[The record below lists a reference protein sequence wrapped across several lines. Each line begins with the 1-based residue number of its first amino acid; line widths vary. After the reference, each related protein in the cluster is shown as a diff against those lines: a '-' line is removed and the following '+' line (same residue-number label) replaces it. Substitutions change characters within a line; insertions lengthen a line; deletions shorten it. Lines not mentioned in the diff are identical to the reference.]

1 MRLDTTF
8 IRLALRVDAARL
20 AGEVLALP
28 EEAWIPHPEGAP
40 GNTCVPLVAS
50 RGNPEDHATTGP
62 MAATPILES
71 MPYHRAV
78 LASLGAPIGR
88 TRLMRIEAEGRLG
101 LHVDTNRY
109 WQEHLRVHAPV
120 LTHPDVAFT
129 CEEASVH
136 MAPGEVWVFD
146 TWRRHGVENPA
157 DQARVHLVID
167 TVGSSALWRLI
178 DAGRAHGNTGAAIG
192 PLVDVCPA
200 LTLEHAEPLTTTA
213 PWLHRVMADGILRD
227 MAGGAPPAAERLL
240 RDLIADWHA
249 LWVMH
254 GDDPT
259 ARPLYQ
265 QAIAFYEQQLAEL
278 PDHPLSNGGGFAD
291 AVRQLILRPGL
302 SPLPPGPAAAAQ
314 PAAAE
319 LTPAAPAA
327 PRPSRP
333 TRRLDRPIFIVCP
346 PRSGSSLLLES
357 LSRAKGVFTIGGESH
372 EVFERNP
379 ELHPSHHHWHSNVL
393 TAADATPAIAT
404 RLDETFAARARD
416 RDGRPPVGR
425 APIRLLE
432 KTPKN
437 ALRVPFL
444 AEAFPDG
451 VFVYLHRPAR
461 PTISSMIEAWRSG
474 RFVTYPRPPGWGD
487 TPWSMLLVPGWEH
500 YLGLQYDEVAAR
512 QWATTTDILL
522 GDLAQLP
529 EDRWCAVGYDALLA
543 DPNTVLKDLAERL
556 GLEWDR
562 PVPGPLPHSRTTLDA
577 PDPQK
582 WRRNEEEL
590 ERVWH
595 LAADSAARADAVLA
609 DPPTALRL
617 EGRNTDLQRAVAAR
631 QAQRQAAV
639 HAAFRSVH
647 TGGFAELLS
656 KADRSLA
663 VTTYQSG
670 RVLLV
675 RPGSDGG
682 INTHLKRF
690 ARPMG
695 LAVDGSRLALG
706 TDHSV
711 WRFDD
716 QPELAARL
724 PGDTRHDGCY
734 VPTGSHTTGDI
745 SIHELA
751 FAGDDLWVVNTRFSC
766 LATLDGEHSFVPRWR
781 PRFVTALA
789 AEDRCHLNGLAIVD
803 GRPKYVTALAMTDTR
818 QGWRSEKLGGGM
830 VIDVDDHAIV
840 AQGLT
845 MPHSPRWY
853 RDQLWVLDSGNGALC
868 RVDIATGNV
877 ETVALLPGFTRGLAF
892 IGRYAVVGLSKVR
905 EHVFAGLPLA
915 ERLEAG
921 PEERSCGLWVAD
933 IETGQIAAFLR
944 FEGEVEEV
952 FDVQLLPHRFPELL
966 EPGDAL
972 AAGAFVLPESALQ
985 DLAVH
990 RAP

>member
-20 AGEVLALP
+20 GEEVAALP
-28 EEAWIPHPEGAP
+28 EAAWIPHPEGAP

-50 RGNPEDHATTGP
+50 RGNPLDHATTGP
-62 MAATPILES
+62 MATTPILET

-88 TRLMRIEAEGRLG
+88 TRLMRIEAEGKLG

-120 LTHPDVAFT
+120 LTHPGVTFT
-129 CEEASVH
+129 CEEEAVH

-146 TWRRHGVENPA
+146 TWRRHGVDNPA
-157 DQARVHLVID
+157 DRARVHLVID
-167 TVGSSALWRLI
+167 TVGSSALWRMI
-178 DAGRAHGNTGAAIG
+178 DEGRAHGNTGAATG
-192 PLVDVCPA
+192 ALVDVGPA
-200 LTLEHAEPLTTTA
+200 LALEHAEPLATTA
-213 PWLHRVMADGILRD
+213 PWLHQVMADGILRD
-227 MAGGAPPAAERLL
+227 LAEGPTPDAERLL

-254 GDDPT
+254 RDDPS

-265 QAIAFYEQQLAEL
+265 QVVTHYEQRLVQMPDAPLA
-278 PDHPLSNGGGFAD
+278 NGGGFAD
-291 AVRQLILRPGL
+291 AVRQLLLRPGL
-302 SPLPPGPAAAAQ
+302 APLPP
-314 PAAAE
+314 
-319 LTPAAPAA
+319 APAA
-327 PRPSRP
+327 HPAAHSAPPRRP
-333 TRRLDRPIFIVCP
+333 AGRRLDRPVFIVCP

-357 LSRAKGVFTIGGESH
+357 LARARGVFTIGGESH

-393 TAADATPAIAT
+393 TAQDATSAIAT

-416 RDGRPPVGR
+416 RDGRPPIGR
-425 APIRLLE
+425 APLRLLE

-461 PTISSMIEAWRSG
+461 QTISSMIDAWKSG
-474 RFVTYPRPPGWGD
+474 RFVTYPRLPGWGD

-500 YLGLQYDEVAAR
+500 FLGLQYDEVAAR

-529 EDRWCAVGYDALLA
+529 EDRWCAVGYEALLA
-543 DPNTVLKDLAERL
+543 DPNTVLEGLAQRL

-562 PVPGPLPHSRTTLDA
+562 PLPGPLPHSRTTLDA
-577 PDPQK
+577 PDPEK
-582 WRRNEEEL
+582 WRRNEEQL
-590 ERVWH
+590 DRVWH
-595 LAADSAARADAVLA
+595 LVAESAARADAVLA
-609 DPPTALRL
+609 DPPTALSL
-617 EGRNTDLQRAVAAR
+617 AGPDTGRRQAVAAR
-631 QAQRQAAV
+631 RAEQQAAV

-647 TGGFAELLS
+647 TAGFAELLA
-656 KADRSLA
+656 KAGRTLA

-675 RPGSDGG
+675 RPADDGG
-682 INTHLKRF
+682 VNTHLKRF
-690 ARPMG
+690 PRPMG
-695 LAVDGSRLALG
+695 LAAGAGQLVLG
-706 TDHSV
+706 TDQSV

-716 QPELAARL
+716 QPALAGRL
-724 PGDTRHDGCY
+724 PGPTAHDGCY
-734 VPTGSHTTGDI
+734 VPAGSHTTGDI

-766 LATLDGEHSFVPRWR
+766 LATLDGTHSFVPRWR
-781 PRFVTALA
+781 PRFVTQLA

-818 QGWRSEKLGGGM
+818 QGWRAEKVGGGL
-830 VIDVDDHAIV
+830 VIDVEDHGVV

-877 ETVALLPGFTRGLAF
+877 ETVALLPGFTRGLSF

-921 PEERSCGLWVAD
+921 PEERSCGLWVVD
-933 IETGQIAAFLR
+933 IETGEVAAFLR
-944 FEGEVEEV
+944 FEGDVEEV
-952 FDVQLLPHRFPELL
+952 FDVQVLPHRFPELL

-972 AAGAFVLPESALQ
+972 AAGAFVLPEVALR
-985 DLAVH
+985 DLAGR
-990 RAP
+990 RAE